1 MNEKRN
7 HTAISTSQ
15 TTVDAESERL
25 EKRVK
30 IEPGSV
36 RNIDKL
42 GQTSI
47 PVSTTT
53 SQAVVKPLNSTP
65 KHVPPIPIRN
75 VHPAHEV
82 ASNIG
87 EKSSEI
93 GKTRP
98 APLIQNQSKTQAPT
112 MPQNLQRPQVV
123 KETTDAKVMNQSP
136 RLSNNIC
143 EDHTRSTSYSTLSSS
158 DSSGKKEYSS
168 ISSISTPS
176 SIQPQQSSAHASNR
190 NQVHTAT
197 GASTHT
203 VSQQKSMSSTD
214 SNGMG
219 EKKHSPPPPLKSTKM
234 VHLRKKYMSQLEYMH
249 REFKKLE
256 KQLLGAKSSS
266 KSITESAGS
275 KERREKLHSFIVHL
289 EETMSQIQ
297 VGCDLEQEGKCT
309 LGIAV
314 TSSGGSMI
322 ANTTKST
329 SDANSS
335 AGSQSSDLAVASATV
350 NNEAKKEFAR
360 SSALTKMTK
369 EKEEEENVQKLEE
382 HILANLLPVKERLT
396 KQLAAQQGA
405 VRNPAGMPTRRGLQ
419 PPNSASQPK
428 QISSGNGTTG
438 VSSAVGSQVPGQVT
452 GPTAHSQYGQP
463 LKGGGSSLTQK
474 LHGKTLGAQQKSGEQ
489 QISNPTNQ
497 GNIVR
502 VQDGKTTIVST
513 TPRKVVYAGMT
524 PGSNQVRSGV
534 SAASGVHEMII
545 ENARHMIEKRSDN
558 STEAAIP
565 PPPPP
570 LSKLPSV
577 AARPAVVK
585 SSVGA
590 SSVAKIPVVIPNS
603 ATARPIPTVSAVV
616 NGKLPT
622 QRSAPTVEPSVE
634 QQRQRQVTSDPQQQ
648 IQRKQVTTNVHRVK
662 PVARNPNTQRKGPRC
677 VEYIC
682 ALCNE
687 TYKSTCDSN
696 PWWALANHE
705 CPKCGK
711 TQIPRLDISAPAN
724 AIEYHPA
731 LLAHAVM
738 EDGVKNSNKGSPV
751 PSHSTVETSS
761 GNQRKNSIGGEKDI
775 FDSDSDDSRYDE
787 STPSGKAAREDFG
800 SNYNGPKFTPFDS
813 SRLLTL
819 MNHASSC
826 PGR

>member
-7 HTAISTSQ
+7 HTAISTTQ
-15 TTVDAESERL
+15 KTTDTELERL

-30 IEPGSV
+30 IDPDNV
-36 RNIDKL
+36 RIVHKL
-42 GQTSI
+42 GQTQTSI
-47 PVSTTT
+47 PVSTTAN
-53 SQAVVKPLNSTP
+53 QAAVKQHAP
-65 KHVPPIPIRN
+65 PIRN
-75 VHPAHEV
+75 VHTADEA
-82 ASNIG
+82 ASNVAG
-87 EKSSEI
+87 KSSET

-98 APLIQNQSKTQAPT
+98 KPLIQNQSKTHSPT
-112 MPQNLQRPQVV
+112 IPQNLQRPQVV
-123 KETTDAKVMNQSP
+123 KETTEAKLMNQSP

-143 EDHTRSTSYSTLSSS
+143 GDHTRSTSYSTLSSS

-176 SIQPQQSSAHASNR
+176 SIQPQQSSAHTSHR
-190 NQVHTAT
+190 NTTT

-203 VSQQKSMSSTD
+203 PLQQKSMDSID

-309 LGIAV
+309 LGIAI

-329 SDANSS
+329 SDINSS
-335 AGSQSSDLAVASATV
+335 TGSQSSDLAVASAV

-369 EKEEEENVQKLEE
+369 GKEEEENVQKLEE

-419 PPNSASQPK
+419 PPNSTAQPK
-428 QISSGNGTTG
+428 QISTGNGTSG
-438 VSSAVGSQVPGQVT
+438 ISSTMGSQGSGQVA

-474 LHGKTLGAQQKSGEQ
+474 LHGKTLGAQQKGGEQ
-489 QISNPTNQ
+489 LISNPANQ
-497 GNIVR
+497 GNAVR
-502 VQDGKTTIVST
+502 IQDGKTSIVST
-513 TPRKVVYAGMT
+513 SPRKVVYAGMT

-545 ENARHMIEKRSDN
+545 ENARHMIEKRADN
-558 STEAAIP
+558 ATEAAIP

-577 AARPAVVK
+577 AARPVVVK

-590 SSVAKIPVVIPNS
+590 SSVAKIPVVVPNS
-603 ATARPIPTVSAVV
+603 ATVRPIPTVSAVV
-616 NGKLPT
+616 TGKLPT
-622 QRSAPTVEPSVE
+622 QRSAATVEPSVE
-634 QQRQRQVTSDPQQQ
+634 QQRQKKVTTDQQQQ
-648 IQRKQVTTNVHRVK
+648 IQRKQVSTTVHRVK
-662 PVARNPNTQRKGPRC
+662 PVARNSNTQRKGPRC

-687 TYKSTCDSN
+687 TYKSTCESN

-738 EDGVKNSNKGSPV
+738 EDGVKNSNKGNPV

-787 STPSGKAAREDFG
+787 TTPSGKAAREDFG